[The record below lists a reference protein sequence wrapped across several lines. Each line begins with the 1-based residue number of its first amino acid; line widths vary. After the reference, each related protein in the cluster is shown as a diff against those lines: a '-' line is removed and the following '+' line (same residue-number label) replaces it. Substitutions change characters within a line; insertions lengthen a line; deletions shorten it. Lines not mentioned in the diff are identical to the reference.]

1 MLKEEYSIYSSIK
14 TASSFMASPPL
25 STELT
30 GRLLKFS
37 TRFSLSTAPILK
49 LVPPISIPIMILCA
63 LKTKMPPTTVLAA
76 EGVFVTGIRGWRRC
90 RI

>member
-1 MLKEEYSIYSSIK
+1 MSVLKEEYSIYSSIK
-14 TASSFMASPPL
+14 AASSFMASPPL

-49 LVPPISIPIMILCA
+49 LVPPISIPIIIFSFIT
-63 LKTKMPPTTVLAA
+63 LKETPV
-76 EGVFVTGIRGWRRC
+76 
-90 RI
+90 